1 MKSRVIR
8 KNMIKP
14 YEQALVQA
22 EKSAATVEKYL
33 RSVKAF
39 VAAYEG
45 QKAEK
50 ALVLEY
56 KARLGENYTASGANA
71 LLAGINGFLRFWG
84 LDKCCV
90 KPFKVQKKV
99 YIPEEKE
106 LTREEYVRL
115 VKAAKEKKQ
124 RTPCI
129 ASGEYLFYRDSCER
143 AAIHYGRG
151 RAVRRSCRN
160 LQGKNKNSVS
170 PVCFAE

>member
-50 ALVLEY
+50 AIRQGWE
-56 KARLGENYTASGANA
+56 KIIQR
-71 LLAGINGFLRFWG
+71 
-84 LDKCCV
+84 
-90 KPFKVQKKV
+90 PVQMH
-99 YIPEEKE
+99 YWRE
-106 LTREEYVRL
+106 LTAFSGFGDWTNAVSNRL
-115 VKAAKEKKQ
+115 
-124 RTPCI
+124 R
-129 ASGEYLFYRDSCER
+129 YRKRFIS
-143 AAIHYGRG
+143 
-151 RAVRRSCRN
+151 RRKRN
-160 LQGKNKNSVS
+160 
-170 PVCFAE
+170 